1 MSDGVLEKLSW
12 EPMHDQV
19 YARLRSA
26 LMLARFEPA
35 SQISLRAVA
44 KMLDVSVLPVRVAML
59 RLVAEKAL
67 VQAANGSF
75 HVPQLTQAEFDEI
88 VFLRGELEGLAA
100 ELAATRRRD
109 ADIAA
114 LAEIA
119 DQLTQAAEANDSD
132 AYGAKNRDFKFAV
145 IGLAQSPVLH
155 DLIES
160 LWVRIGPV
168 MQLYSRNAR
177 HQLTIDTHHD
187 VVAAIAAG
195 NGAEAKKAIRQD
207 IMDGAEFL
215 RPLIKFPEGQP

>member
-12 EPMHDQV
+12 EPMHDLV
-19 YARLRSA
+19 YTRLRSA

-44 KMLDVSVLPVRVAML
+44 KMLDVSVMPVRVAVL

-75 HVPQLTQAEFDEI
+75 HVPQLTEAEFDEI
-88 VFLRGELEGLAA
+88 VFLRSELEGLAA
-100 ELAATRRRD
+100 ELAAARRQD
-109 ADIAA
+109 SDLAMLSELADH
-114 LAEIA
+114 
-119 DQLTQAAEANDSD
+119 LTEAAELDDSE
-132 AYGAKNRDFKFAV
+132 AYGARNRDFKFAV
-145 IGLAQSPVLH
+145 IGLAQAPVLR

-177 HQLTIDTHHD
+177 HQLTIDTHHE

-195 NGAEAKKAIRQD
+195 NGAEARKAIRQD
-207 IMDGAEFL
+207 IMDGAAFL
-215 RPLIKFPEGQP
+215 RPLIKFPEAQA